1 MFYTYAHYTPEG
13 RLFYIGKGSSVRR
26 AHYMQGRNNYWCK
39 VVAKY
44 GKPVVKILA
53 EWLTEK
59 EAFEHEATLIKEY
72 REQGLKLCNLTDG
85 GEGTSGYKQSAEH
98 RQKNSQARIG
108 KPATWNIG
116 RKHTAETKIKC
127 GAANIGKPT
136 SEKQK
141 AIASQVSK
149 GNTYATGN
157 TNNRTW
163 VWIGTDILTDK
174 IVNFIGEKEMK
185 LAGLQHANIIK
196 CLNGERKSHKV
207 YTWSR
212 EAWSNA

>member
-59 EAFEHEATLIKEY
+59 EAFEHEITLIKEY
-72 REQGLKLCNLTDG
+72 REQGLELCNLTDG
-85 GEGTSGYKQSAEH
+85 GDGTSGYKQSDEH

-108 KPATWNIG
+108 KSATWNIG
-116 RKHTAETKIKC
+116 RKHTEETKIKC
-127 GAANIGKPT
+127 GLANIGKP
-136 SEKQK
+136 SSAKQK
-141 AIASQVSK
+141 ATTSAMLQ
-149 GNTYATGN
+149 GNTYGAGN

-163 VWIGTDILTDK
+163 IWIGTDVLTGEV
-174 IVNFIGEKEMK
+174 VNFIGEKEMK
-185 LAGLQHANIIK
+185 LAGLQHSNIIK
-196 CLNGERKSHKV
+196 CLNGERKSHKG
-207 YTWSR
+207 YTWAR
-212 EAWSNA
+212 EPWSNA